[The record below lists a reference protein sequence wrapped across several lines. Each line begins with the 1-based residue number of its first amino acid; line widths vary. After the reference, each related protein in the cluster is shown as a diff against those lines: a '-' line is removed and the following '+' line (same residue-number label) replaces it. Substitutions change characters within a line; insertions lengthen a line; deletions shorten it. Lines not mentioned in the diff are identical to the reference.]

1 MPPHIID
8 CWQPPS
14 RHSWTPSTATTSAR
28 PPTPPPKHRRGDAH
42 LQPYSAVRCDDLLD
56 STPLTT
62 VTTTLPR
69 PPTPPPKYR
78 RGDVHVRPHS
88 IAKCDEILGSTPI
101 SNTPTSTTT
110 TSGDSSFRSSYY
122 RPRSVYIPSSTST
135 LTTATTA
142 TSFSGGRPSS
152 SIASPTVPR
161 RASQHNPDYN
171 YNIVSEALRRTYG
184 KAKSHRQQNLQE
196 KSSAKNRNSAHFV
209 NSYSS
214 FPRYRRDSMDIK
226 AQYMDDKSSS
236 HHHLPSDKAST
247 LLYDHGIPDDAANV
261 YDADPMAQRSAAPY
275 IVARKFFKQYDV
287 RSTSN
292 MSAKNLEICQNG
304 VPILLVNTKVPFWWG
319 TPKVEIV
326 RALGKTGGGRG
337 GPVVAAAKAKSVG
350 NAIYIN
356 IGHPPDA
363 VPVEQWPQL
372 TYSYWNDKEYF
383 FEFEG
388 RRYAWRRDVSGFA
401 DYVKDNGDF
410 QFVDLENTTVLA
422 AFIRSN
428 KSFNKDLGKI
438 EVLVEM
444 DQDLELMALIAIMAI
459 DERRRRALLGASVA
473 AGAGAGAA
481 G

>member
-78 RGDVHVRPHS
+78 RGDVHPRPNS

-142 TSFSGGRPSS
+142 TSSSGGRPSS

-171 YNIVSEALRRTYG
+171 YNIVSEALRRTYS
-184 KAKSHRQQNLQE
+184 KAKSHRQQTVQE

-247 LLYDHGIPDDAANV
+247 LLYDHGNPDDAANV

-337 GPVVAAAKAKSVG
+337 GPVVAVCCFLF
-350 NAIYIN
+350 II
-356 IGHPPDA
+356 
-363 VPVEQWPQL
+363 
-372 TYSYWNDKEYF
+372 
-383 FEFEG
+383 
-388 RRYAWRRDVSGFA
+388 
-401 DYVKDNGDF
+401 
-410 QFVDLENTTVLA
+410 QFLKCKL
-422 AFIRSN
+422 
-428 KSFNKDLGKI
+428 
-438 EVLVEM
+438 
-444 DQDLELMALIAIMAI
+444 LIS
-459 DERRRRALLGASVA
+459 ECCCF
-473 AGAGAGAA
+473 
-481 G
+481 